1 VQPARPKNVKLTGK
15 GNSAVF
21 DHGLQAR
28 LMSVTHAK
36 AGLPVRGRRAEGVGL
51 PRIEDELRK
60 QNDRF
65 SAAVENMSHGLG
77 MFDADERMII
87 CNGNYIS
94 IFCLDAEIVQ
104 PGIRFFDILQHSVDI
119 GVASHSAEELYAIRK
134 PYIDRAKPSTYEETL
149 SDGRIINISHRPLA
163 SGGWVS
169 IYEDITEQRR
179 AERELKEQH
188 RRFDAALANMSQG
201 LLMFDADSRLIVRNG
216 RFLDL
221 YRVTPADFPLGMS
234 HRDLLEQLVRLAI
247 YTGID
252 IDNEISNT
260 VASLQAGEM
269 RSTDRHLGDGRTLL
283 VVRRPMSGGGWVATF
298 DDVTERRRVEERMTH
313 LAHHDTLTNLPNRSM
328 FRERLDQALRE
339 ATDLAIFSLDLDRF
353 KAVNDTWGHPAGDW
367 LLKCVAERLQRCIR
381 SETDIVAR
389 FGGDEFVIIQFNTK
403 GPGSK
408 NANPK
413 GVGPK
418 GANNAE
424 KLAKRIVDTIGKP
437 FRDKSRDMHV
447 GISLGIALFPDDGRD
462 ADTLLKNADMA
473 LYRAKSEGR
482 NVYRF
487 FEPGMDAMVRARRA
501 LETDLETALQQRE
514 FELDFQPIMNIAS
527 SEIVGAEALM
537 RWRSPARGLVPPDD
551 FIPVAE
557 EIGLIVPL
565 GEWALRKACAVA
577 AGWPHGLRIAV
588 NVSAVQIKSGTFARS
603 VISALAFSGVPAD
616 RLELEITETVL
627 MDESETVLRTLRQLR
642 DLGIRIA
649 LDDFGI
655 GYSSLG
661 YLHRFPV
668 DKIKIDRS
676 FIRDID
682 NRDTA
687 AIVRTVIGLGAQLG
701 ITVTAEGVETEAQL
715 EFLRSEGCGEAQ
727 GYLIGVP
734 SKAADINRLLKARAA
749 IGRSS

>member
-1 VQPARPKNVKLTGK
+1 
-15 GNSAVF
+15 
-21 DHGLQAR
+21 
-28 LMSVTHAK
+28 MSVAHAK

-179 AERELKEQH
+179 AEQELKEQH

-201 LLMFDADSRLIVRNG
+201 LLMFDADGRLIVRNG
-216 RFLDL
+216 RFLEL

-234 HRDLLEQLVRLAI
+234 HRDLLEQLVRLAV

-328 FRERLDQALRE
+328 FRERLDRALGE

-367 LLKCVAERLQRCIR
+367 LLKCVAERLQRCLR
-381 SETDIVAR
+381 SETDVVAR

-403 GPGSK
+403 RAGSK
-408 NANPK
+408 SASPK
-413 GVGPK
+413 DASPK
-418 GANNAE
+418 VASDAE

-501 LETDLETALQQRE
+501 LETDLDTALQQRE

-565 GEWALRKACAVA
+565 GEWALRKACTVA

-701 ITVTAEGVETEAQL
+701 ITVTAEGVETEEQL
-715 EFLRSEGCGEAQ
+715 EFLRSEGCVEAQ

-734 SKAADINRLLKARAA
+734 SKPADINRSLKTRAA